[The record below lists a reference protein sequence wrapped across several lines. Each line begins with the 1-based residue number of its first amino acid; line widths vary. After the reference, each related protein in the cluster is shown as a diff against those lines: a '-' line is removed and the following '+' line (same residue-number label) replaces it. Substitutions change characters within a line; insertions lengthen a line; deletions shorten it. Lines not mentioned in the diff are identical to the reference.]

1 MIEFINK
8 GKVVNIE
15 YDNEQNCYVI
25 KMAKK
30 LTLQP
35 KQKFVIKTKT
45 QIKCSHELDECVL
58 NELVR
63 DDLEIYMV
71 SDKYSD
77 DNPEKDIEIIGFYN
91 GEEVASIEKGEP
103 VACLLCY
110 HRCNEENEYYIKS
123 SDSKKHIVYLDNNI
137 CISSQNEEII
147 NIEHIIEPDGT
158 KYLKIPCNE

>member
-15 YDNEQNCYVI
+15 YDDEQNCYVI

-77 DNPEKDIEIIGFYN
+77 DNPEKEIEIIGFYN
-91 GEEVASIEKGEP
+91 GDEVATIEKGES

-110 HRCNEENEYYIKS
+110 HRCTEENMHYLKS
-123 SDSKKHIVYLDNNI
+123 DELENSIIFANDKVKIQSIDGTVRHIETVVN
-137 CISSQNEEII
+137 
-147 NIEHIIEPDGT
+147 PDGT
-158 KYLKIPCNE
+158 SYAMIPLQ